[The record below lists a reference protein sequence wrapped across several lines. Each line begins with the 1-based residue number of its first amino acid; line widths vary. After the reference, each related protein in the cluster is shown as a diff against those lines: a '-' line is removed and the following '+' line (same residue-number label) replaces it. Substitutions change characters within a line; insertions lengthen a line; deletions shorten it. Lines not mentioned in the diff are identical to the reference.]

1 MPLRWHLPLTVVGLF
16 DNLLIVVR
24 REEAENHEEQDLEKF
39 WQVAKFVIII
49 IYTDA
54 THQLK
59 TRQRDAQWIFPKD
72 VRFHFY
78 RVGLKSVVFW
88 SLIRAIVNFENL
100 SYVIIVF
107 YSLFNEVNEEYKTS
121 KQNLSQFFVISPKLS
136 EKFIFHYSE
145 LFLK

>member
-1 MPLRWHLPLTVVGLF
+1 M
-16 DNLLIVVR
+16 
-24 REEAENHEEQDLEKF
+24 
-39 WQVAKFVIII
+39 
-49 IYTDA
+49 
-54 THQLK
+54 
-59 TRQRDAQWIFPKD
+59 
-72 VRFHFY
+72 
-78 RVGLKSVVFW
+78 
-88 SLIRAIVNFENL
+88 NFENL